1 MMSIKVKYFLDC
13 ERRDEAVSMEKG
25 STIRDLIGLLGLR
38 DENYYFYIV
47 NGANKNLKYVLQP
60 DDEIRLFPA
69 MSGG

>member
-1 MMSIKVKYFLDC
+1 MNIKVKYFLDW
-13 ERRDEAVSMEKG
+13 EKRDETISIEKG
-25 STIRDLIGLLGLR
+25 SNIRDLIGLLGLK

-47 NGANKNLKYVLQP
+47 NGANKSLEYVLQP